1 MSRSKSNEM
10 LEALPDLTLAIRI
23 DGGIDNYIGGAALPS
38 LRPKR
43 RSVEA
48 GFESSWSP
56 QMNTLIKRIV
66 RRAITDRVP
75 VDAEVVEN
83 SIRYDIRAIAKR
95 PDLAICVIRLSSA
108 QIGAAQA
115 DLARPPHLDRRGFLG
130 RLSDSLSVA
139 SLRELP
145 IAISIIRIEGL
156 QDLIQVSDSTC
167 SDEILNRIM
176 ARLHARPDNTP
187 PTDPCWYGGQLNDNL
202 FACLIE
208 SADREQIEAFI
219 TRLCDD
225 LRAPIDLPNVSIR
238 LKPYAGVAILGKD
251 GASSKSLIDN
261 ARTGALEAFR
271 ADSRCV
277 YFFSDTL
284 KLRSLARLDVHQEL
298 REAIENRDIRLR
310 YVGRHDLLSGE
321 LVAVVGYLSW
331 RHPLR
336 GEVRP
341 TEFLNIAEATGL
353 SDLLAASML
362 QCLREDF
369 HSFDSQFAA
378 PIRLSFGPLRH
389 HIVSSRF
396 FTDINLLLTS
406 GRIAPDRLEI
416 RIAERTFITSDNLG
430 WRSLAKLGIQLTV
443 DEVGRKM
450 SSFDQLTRAPL
461 SGLQLDRSWASALRF
476 DETALKICRAAIGV
490 ASALDLT
497 PIATGVDNA
506 EQRDVLQLIGCAQG
520 IGDLYASGALKSF
533 AQPAFEGYAET
544 ETALLCTD

>member
-1 MSRSKSNEM
+1 VSRTKSNEM

-23 DGGIDNYIGGAALPS
+23 DGGIHDYIGGAALPT

-43 RSVEA
+43 RAVEG
-48 GFESSWSP
+48 GFESSWSS
-56 QMNTLIKRIV
+56 QMDTLVKRVV
-66 RRAITDRVP
+66 RHAIAGRTP
-75 VDAEVVEN
+75 VNAELIDN

-95 PDLAICVIRLSSA
+95 PDLAICVIRLSTA
-108 QIGAAQA
+108 QTAADQA
-115 DLARPPHLDRRGFLG
+115 EVTPAPHLDRRGFLR

-139 SLRELP
+139 ALKEQPL
-145 IAISIIRIEGL
+145 AISIIRVEGL
-156 QDLIQVSDSTC
+156 QDLIQASDSTS
-167 SDEILNRIM
+167 SDELMDRIM
-176 ARLHARPDNTP
+176 GRLHARPETTP
-187 PTDPCWYGGQLNDNL
+187 PADPCWYAGQLNDNL
-202 FACLIE
+202 LVCLIE
-208 SADREQIEAFI
+208 SADRELIEALI
-219 TRLCDD
+219 TRLCDS
-225 LRAPIDLPNVSIR
+225 LRAPIDFLNASIQ
-238 LKPYAGVAILGKD
+238 LKPHAGVAILGKD
-251 GASSKSLIDN
+251 GVSPKSLIDN

-271 ADSRCV
+271 ADSNCV

-284 KLRSLARLDVHQEL
+284 KLRSLARLDIHHEL

-331 RHPLR
+331 QHPLR

-369 HSFDSQFAA
+369 HSFDLQFPT

-389 HIVSSRF
+389 HILSSRF
-396 FTDINLLLTS
+396 LSDINLLLTS

-430 WRSLAKLGIQLTV
+430 WRTLGKLGVQLIV

-461 SGLQLDRSWASALRF
+461 SGLQLDRSWASALRY
-476 DETALKICRAAIGV
+476 DETALKICRAAIAV
-490 ASALDLT
+490 ATALDLT

-506 EQRDVLQLIGCAQG
+506 DQRDVLRLLGCAQG
-520 IGDLYASGALKSF
+520 IGDLYASDALKSF
-533 AQPAFEGYAET
+533 TQPALEGHA
-544 ETALLCTD
+544 ETALLSADE